1 MNNELIPKSNIIK
14 YILLIN
20 MIGINTTEDSI
31 KKLQHSDIV
40 KLFFKNLLTYA
51 PSILPIV

>member
-1 MNNELIPKSNIIK
+1 MNNELMPKSNIIK
-14 YILLIN
+14 YVLLIN

-40 KLFFKNLLTYA
+40 KSFFKNLLTYA